1 MTNDRLGRGLGAL
14 LGDYAEAPIPAG
26 AERNAMAVPVRRIVP
41 NPHQP
46 RVDFKPE
53 ELAELA
59 ASIRANGLI
68 QPIVV
73 RPSAGGSTF
82 ELVAGERRF
91 RAVQK
96 LGWSEVPALVREVD
110 DRTLL
115 VLALVENIQ
124 REQLGPLEEAQGYAV
139 LRDEYGLTQGEIA
152 EAVGKSRS
160 TVANVLR
167 LLGLPPSVR
176 RLVEDR
182 SLSAGHARAL
192 LALNDPVRAADLAKE
207 AVSKAWSV
215 REVEKAVQSSLGAGK
230 ARAPARRESRD
241 PAVLALEQ
249 ALQAATGTRATIRWR
264 GKGDGS
270 IRIPFSG
277 PRDLERLF
285 QAITGREA
293 ADILG

>member
-1 MTNDRLGRGLGAL
+1 MTKDRLGRGLGAL
-14 LGDYAEAPIPAG
+14 LGDYADAPIPAG
-26 AERNAMAVPVRRIVP
+26 AEKSAMTIPVRRIVP

-46 RVDFKPE
+46 RVEFKE
-53 ELAELA
+53 AELTDLA

-68 QPIVV
+68 QPVVV
-73 RPSAGGSTF
+73 RMGPGGSTY

-91 RAVQK
+91 RAVQQ
-96 LGWSEVPALVREVD
+96 LGWTEIPALVREVD

-124 REQLGPLEEAQGYAV
+124 REELGPLEEAQGYAV

-152 EAVGKSRS
+152 EAVGRSRS
-160 TVANVLR
+160 AVANTLR

-176 RLVEDR
+176 RLVEDG

-192 LALNDPVRAADLAKE
+192 LSLNDAVRAADLARE
-207 AVSKAWSV
+207 AVSRGWSV
-215 REVEKAVQSSLGAGK
+215 REIEEAVQAALGSDK
-230 ARAPARRESRD
+230 SRRRPGGETRD

-249 ALQAATGTRATIRWR
+249 ALQAATGARASIRWR
-264 GKGDGS
+264 GKGEGS
-270 IRIPFSG
+270 IRIPFNG

-293 ADILG
+293 TDIVG